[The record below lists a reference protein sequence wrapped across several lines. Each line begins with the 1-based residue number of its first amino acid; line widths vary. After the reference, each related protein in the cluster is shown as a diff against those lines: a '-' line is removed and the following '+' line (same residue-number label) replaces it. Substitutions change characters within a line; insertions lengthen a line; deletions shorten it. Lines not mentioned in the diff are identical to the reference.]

1 MRRIGFAMVMVIT
14 LTMWPLRLSLWAQ
27 GAAQKGQSPR
37 TLDIYFIDTEGG
49 QATLFVTPSG
59 ESMLMD
65 TGFAGNQGMPDGN
78 AKNSVGAPITRDAD
92 RISAVFKQAGV
103 SVLDW
108 MVISHYHGDHVGN
121 AAELANRL
129 PVRHFV
135 DHGPFSVEL
144 QPNRSAAFM
153 AYMGVRDKGRAIV
166 AKPGGKIPLAGL
178 DVQVVS
184 SAGELIKLPMQG
196 LPGAGLPNPLCR
208 DAKLKEQDPTPE
220 NFESVGIVVRYGNF
234 RLLDLG

>member
-1 MRRIGFAMVMVIT
+1 MRRFAGVLFFIALLVAMGA
-14 LTMWPLRLSLWAQ
+14 LHAQ
-27 GAAQKGQSPR
+27 TSGANHAAQR

-108 MVISHYHGDHVGN
+108 MVISHYQD
-121 AAELANRL
+121 RK
-129 PVRHFV
+129 
-135 DHGPFSVEL
+135 SV
-144 QPNRSAAFM
+144 
-153 AYMGVRDKGRAIV
+153 V
-166 AKPGGKIPLAGL
+166 
-178 DVQVVS
+178 
-184 SAGELIKLPMQG
+184 
-196 LPGAGLPNPLCR
+196 
-208 DAKLKEQDPTPE
+208 
-220 NFESVGIVVRYGNF
+220 
-234 RLLDLG
+234 